1 MKEERVSRNHK
12 ERNSISWET
21 CHKLGQKKGEQ
32 KKERKLLQFRPDGNF
47 WYEGFSNRSYTT
59 WVEYNYRM
67 IANSI
72 LGLV

>member
-47 WYEGFSNRSYTT
+47 WYEGFYLMHPRI
-59 WVEYNYRM
+59 EA
-67 IANSI
+67 IPHE
-72 LGLV
+72 